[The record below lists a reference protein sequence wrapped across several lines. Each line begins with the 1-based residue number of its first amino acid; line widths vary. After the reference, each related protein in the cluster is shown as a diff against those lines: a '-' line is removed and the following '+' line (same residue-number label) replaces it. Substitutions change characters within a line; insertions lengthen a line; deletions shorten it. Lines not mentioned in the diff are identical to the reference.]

1 MRATVLNGRR
11 SPAPKTRLDST
22 LTKTSASLLPP
33 SRIFEGVA
41 REGIGNTCG
50 PGFAELVIGPAHRV
64 RLEPAIGPA
73 RGRTR
78 GAGPVAGSGPARWLN
93 PGPSICVPGPPGRY
107 RATEKAIPP

>member
-73 RGRTR
+73 RGRT
-78 GAGPVAGSGPARWLN
+78 PPAAPL
-93 PGPSICVPGPPGRY
+93 PGPRAPPWPH
-107 RATEKAIPP
+107 PPPPPCPLTLPL